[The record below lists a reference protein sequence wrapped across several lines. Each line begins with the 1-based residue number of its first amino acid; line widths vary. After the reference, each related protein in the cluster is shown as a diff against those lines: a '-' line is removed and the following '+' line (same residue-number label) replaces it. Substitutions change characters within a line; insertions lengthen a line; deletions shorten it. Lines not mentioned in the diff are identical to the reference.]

1 MTACHPG
8 NDPFQSD
15 PYSHNIFFC
24 HRRNPSH
31 QICMVF
37 TSPGSIKKDNE
48 EDEEEKKNC
57 HDHEYC
63 LIHSLLPP
71 GCRSPD
77 VCTAHSCAR
86 HCQLHFIQGP
96 FSFCSPVS
104 CRTPRATWFGFPRR
118 LFPACVNHSL
128 SDSRPCLHY
137 RGAVTEYEPDFLITA
152 TPRNL
157 NPVRKRPPSVGRSQI
172 QELID

>member
-1 MTACHPG
+1 MTLTPITSSSVTGGIPLIKYVWCLA
-8 NDPFQSD
+8 
-15 PYSHNIFFC
+15 
-24 HRRNPSH
+24 HRALS
-31 QICMVF
+31 Q
-37 TSPGSIKKDNE
+37 KDNE

-86 HCQLHFIQGP
+86 HCLLHFIQGP

-104 CRTPRATWFGFPRR
+104 RRTPRATRFGFPRR
-118 LFPACVNHSL
+118 LFPASVNHSL
-128 SDSRPCLHY
+128 SDSQPLLHY

-157 NPVRKRPPSVGRSQI
+157 NPVRKRPLSVGQWQI
-172 QELID
+172 QELIRLVPRSHSR